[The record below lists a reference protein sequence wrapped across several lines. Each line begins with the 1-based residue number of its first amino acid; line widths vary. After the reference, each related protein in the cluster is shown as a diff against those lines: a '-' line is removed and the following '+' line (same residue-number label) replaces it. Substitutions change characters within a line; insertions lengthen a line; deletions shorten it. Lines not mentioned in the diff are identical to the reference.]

1 MAETESA
8 YTLNKVR
15 TLKNYG
21 LYITGLTVDPIFTK
35 GIINSKPN
43 LLIQGS
49 TCTID
54 YSHVYDASD
63 SLYLKRTFGGFSG
76 AGETFSISASQYF
89 DEYNNVTTTLS
100 GTCRL
105 STTINDNH
113 IIIATIVSGLTA
125 TSDYNYYGKDNFVD
139 SPQYTFTS
147 TGGTIGYFLVNS
159 LPNLSKIT
167 FNTMGILG
175 SAYGFEEYIE
185 ISGGTSNNVE
195 RIPISGTTQLKDST
209 ELLYFASG
217 GTFQDF
223 STTNTSVDLYLRG
236 FPSLVVAPQQSN
248 VTGIYTISDAS
259 TKDLRN
265 CYENQTLNQAQ
276 LRNSKIAAG
285 YLSSFVSCKSCY
297 DLIYGSGISTPF
309 SVISPAFNNL
319 IYITVSSPTS
329 TTNIAA
335 LNINIT
341 TSASSVSLTP
351 ANGNTTLKIDLS
363 HPSIL
368 GYSLQTYS
376 DAAREIPLGSAYKI
390 YGVPGYNGAY
400 AIIDSYVV
408 ATPIYCVL
416 SGLST
421 IYFSIQT

>member
-21 LYITGLTVDPIFTK
+21 LYITGSTVDPIYTK

-43 LLIQGS
+43 ILINGS

-54 YSHVYDASD
+54 YSHVYDVSD

-76 AGETFSISASQYF
+76 AGETFSIAASEYF
-89 DEYNNVTTTLS
+89 DEYNNVNTTLS

-125 TSDYNYYGKDNFVD
+125 TSDYNYYGKDNFID
-139 SPQYTFTS
+139 TPQYTFTS

-167 FNTMGILG
+167 FNSMGILG

-185 ISGGTSNNVE
+185 ISGGTLDNAE
-195 RIPISGTTQLKDST
+195 RILISGTTQLKDST
-209 ELLYFASG
+209 ELLYFAAG
-217 GTFQDF
+217 GTFQNF

-236 FPSLVVAPQQSN
+236 YPSLMTYPQQSN
-248 VTGIYTISDAS
+248 ITGIYTISDAL
-259 TKDLRN
+259 TNDLIN
-265 CYENQTLNQAQ
+265 CYENQTINQAQ
-276 LRNSKIAAG
+276 LRNSKIAVG
-285 YLSSFVSCKSCY
+285 YLSSFINCTSCY

-309 SVISPAFNNL
+309 SIISPAFNNL
-319 IYITVSSPTS
+319 IYITISSPVS

-341 TSASSVSLTP
+341 TSASSIILAPS
-351 ANGNTTLKIDLS
+351 NGNTTLKIDLS

-368 GYSLQTYS
+368 GYSLETYT
-376 DAAREIPLGSAYKI
+376 DAAREIPLGYAYKS

-400 AIIDSYVV
+400 AIIDSYSKS
-408 ATPIYCVL
+408 TPIYCIL
-416 SGLST
+416 TGLST

>member
-1 MAETESA
+1 MAEAESA

-21 LYITGLTVDPIFTK
+21 LYITGSTVDPIYTK

-43 LLIQGS
+43 ILINGS

-54 YSHVYDASD
+54 YSHVYDVSD

-76 AGETFSISASQYF
+76 AGETFSIAASQYF
-89 DEYNNVTTTLS
+89 DEYNNVSTTLS
-100 GTCRL
+100 GTCKL

-113 IIIATIVSGLTA
+113 IIIATIVSGLT
-125 TSDYNYYGKDNFVD
+125 TSSNYNYYGKDNFVD
-139 SPQYTFTS
+139 TPQYTFTS

-167 FNTMGILG
+167 FKDMGILG
-175 SAYGFEEYIE
+175 SANGFEEYIE
-185 ISGGTSNNVE
+185 ISGGTSNNAE
-195 RIPISGTTQLKDST
+195 RILLSGTTKLKDST

-236 FPSLVVAPQQSN
+236 YPSLMTSPQQSN
-248 VTGIYTISDAS
+248 VTGIYTISDAL
-259 TKDLRN
+259 TKDLIN
-265 CYENQTLNQAQ
+265 CYENQTLNQSQ
-276 LRNSKIAAG
+276 LRNSKIAIG
-285 YLSSFVSCKSCY
+285 YLSSFVNCKSCY
-297 DLIYGSGISTPF
+297 DLIYGSSISTPF
-309 SVISPAFNNL
+309 SIISPAFNNL
-319 IYITVSSPTS
+319 IYITISSPVS

-335 LNINIT
+335 LNINVT
-341 TSASSVSLTP
+341 TSASSIILTP
-351 ANGNTTLKIDLS
+351 SSGNTTLKIDLS

-376 DAAREIPLGSAYKI
+376 DSAREIPLGAAYKS
-390 YGVPGYNGAY
+390 YGVAGYNGAY
-400 AIIDSYVV
+400 AIIDSYSTS
-408 ATPIYCVL
+408 TPIYCVL

-421 IYFSIQT
+421 IYFSIKT